1 MASSSY
7 LESIDSQL
15 SQWVNPTDAN
25 NNAIAATATTVAN
38 PDGNAI
44 KPSLVTPATNVVQ
57 WVNWQSVNDSTVGD
71 VTPLPISQKPL
82 TPTTDVSNSDIATS
96 NVIAADSNIVNTA
109 DSEKTSQID
118 LTQELS
124 AVDKNQAET
133 KIANAQA
140 NIAELTLN
148 EKKQQL
154 LKEENELKY
163 QEDLRLNQGEE
174 IAALKV
180 QQASELVKNDAE
192 AADMKAKQDKAERD
206 AETANEVAQM
216 QSNVAFAK
224 LGWSFSGAAINTAQ
238 KLFTDGAYNIA
249 SLKSSNAYDY
259 ASLKVK
265 INSVAF
271 DHIQVI
277 SKIIQDTSEKEFAS
291 KERLR
296 EFIWNS
302 QNNILLGKKEAQK
315 AVQDAITTYKT
326 EQQSREDKLYS
337 DMNSAN
343 TRLQTA
349 TEDIQKQVTAK
360 QTTTKSTI
368 DLMVANGQ
376 WSKLTPI
383 QQNEYETNA
392 WLPLNSTSKSVI
404 TKATQNIYDSVKEL
418 AGKDVIIP
426 NATLA
431 LMQIEVKRAMDM
443 GIWLIQA
450 SKMALDKYKNKIP
463 ELTNALALQ
472 KTKAMNE
479 AEKAYAEIEKTKSET
494 EENLAQANKATADAA
509 KAWRSW
515 TWGWASTW
523 STQAKAI
530 EYTVEEPLTWFA
542 LIAAQKLWLPTTKT
556 ITKKAMADYNP
567 KAAGWSKWEVEWVPI
582 HNVTK
587 VETPSLMEQLYW
599 DNPPIK

>member
-25 NNAIAATATTVAN
+25 NNAIAATAAPVINN
-38 PDGNAI
+38 PDWNAI
-44 KPSLVTPATNVVQ
+44 SPNSVNSPTNVI
-57 WVNWQSVNDSTVGD
+57 NESKVGD
-71 VTPLPISQKPL
+71 VTPITNKIEPL
-82 TPTTDVSNSDIATS
+82 IPTPDTTNTDIAST
-96 NVIAADSNIVNTA
+96 NVISAADNVIKTA
-109 DSEKTSQID
+109 ESEKSSQVS
-118 LTQELS
+118 LTQSLTDLDES
-124 AVDKNQAET
+124 QANT
-133 KIANAQA
+133 KIANANA
-140 NIAELTLN
+140 NLAELTFN
-148 EKKQQL
+148 ERDQQFKKNA
-154 LKEENELKY
+154 NEMKY

-180 QQASELVKNDAE
+180 QQASELVRNDAE
-192 AADMKAKQDKAERD
+192 AADMKSKQDKAERD
-206 AETANEVAQM
+206 AQNAAEVAQM

-238 KLFTDGAYNIA
+238 KIFTDGAYNIA
-249 SLKSSNAYDY
+249 SLKSSNAASY
-259 ASLKVK
+259 ANLKVK

-302 QNNILLGKKEAQK
+302 QNNILLGKKESQK

-349 TEDIQKQVTAK
+349 TEDIQKQVKSEETVAK
-360 QTTTKSTI
+360 TNI

-383 QQNEYETNA
+383 QQNELEKKA
-392 WLPLNSTSKSVI
+392 WLPPWAASKTIV
-404 TKATQNIYDSVKEL
+404 TTATQMINDNVKEL
-418 AGKDVIIP
+418 AGKSVMIP
-426 NATLA
+426 TATLA
-431 LMQIEVKRAMDM
+431 LMQTEIQRAMNM
-443 GIWLIQA
+443 GIWLKQA
-450 SKMALDKYKNKIP
+450 TQMALDKYKNKIP
-463 ELTNALALQ
+463 ELTA
-472 KTKAMNE
+472 AMNAQKAKVVADAAKSA
-479 AEKAYAEIEKTKSET
+479 AELEKTKSET
-494 EENLAQANKATADAA
+494 EENLAQANKAKADAA

-515 TWGWASTW
+515 TWGSWEIKWKRYPAVTEYGEALQDIGWLPYTADGKLYTW
-523 STQAKAI
+523 TQVALDKAQSDFF
-530 EYTVEEPLTWFA
+530 TWETKSPY
-542 LIAAQKLWLPTTKT
+542 AQKPIDIKNTD
-556 ITKKAMADYNP
+556 IG
-567 KAAGWSKWEVEWVPI
+567 KAASDFITNLLK
-582 HNVTK
+582 
-587 VETPSLMEQLYW
+587 
-599 DNPPIK
+599 